1 MKKLG
6 HSLISTY
13 IFILIVV
20 IWEVLAATEVYNVRL
35 LPPPSQAFR
44 SFILMV
50 EEGVLS
56 QDLTSSMFRYITG
69 LFLGSVIGVFLGVV
83 TGKINIV
90 ARSVN
95 PLLHY
100 LRAIPLIAL
109 IPVAILLFGIG
120 AVEKVFIVAWGCMFP
135 VWLNTHI
142 GISSVPEE
150 YIKTAL
156 TLGISDVSQYRH
168 VLIPAAMPYIIAGI
182 RISIA
187 TGFFALAAAEM
198 IGTSKGISFR
208 ILFSYEFFQTDRMIA
223 GIITLGML
231 ALTFDFVFSKIIKL
245 VFPWTKELKN

>member
-13 IFILIVV
+13 IFIFIFV
-20 IWEVLAATEVYNVRL
+20 IWEVLATTKVYNVRL
-35 LPPPSQAFR
+35 LPPPSQALR
-44 SFILMV
+44 AFIQMV
-50 EEGVLS
+50 DEGVLS
-56 QDLTSSMFRYITG
+56 QDLSSSMFRYITG
-69 LFLGSVIGVFLGVV
+69 LSLGSVIGVFLGVV

-90 ARSVN
+90 AQSVN

-120 AVEKVFIVAWGCMFP
+120 EVEKVFIVAWGCMFP

-142 GISSVPEE
+142 GISSVPQE

-168 VLIPAAMPYIIAGI
+168 ILIPAAMPYIIAGI

-223 GIITLGML
+223 GIIILGVL
-231 ALTFDFVFSKIIKL
+231 ALTFDFAFSKIITL
-245 VFPWTKELKN
+245 VFPWTNELKN